1 MEEKN
6 FKFGDYNPKIEKKDL
21 IKEMFNEKLDCL
33 ERNIQMIASLIEER
47 NQLSDKAVK
56 DIDEQA
62 MIARGSV
69 YNMEWLFRYKDFH
82 FDSISHDLKKR
93 IAGLEISKI
102 EERIKAWK
110 DMAMLK
116 QILINQMNEMSK
128 AKTRINLFQNIK
140 KND

>member
-1 MEEKN
+1 M
-6 FKFGDYNPKIEKKDL
+6 
-21 IKEMFNEKLDCL
+21 
-33 ERNIQMIASLIEER
+33 MIVSLIEER
-47 NQLSDKAVK
+47 NQLCDRAVK

-82 FDSISHDLKKR
+82 FDSVSHDLKKR
-93 IAGLEISKI
+93 ISGLEISKI